1 MPSADLCTDEK
12 IIQLVNSF
20 YESIRKDE
28 VLGPIFNQHLKDW
41 DTHLSTIVDLGSS
54 TLRGSARFRGAPM
67 PMPKHTALPSR
78 DADKLV
84 GAA

>member
-1 MPSADLCTDEK
+1 MPSADLCTEEE
-12 IIQLVNSF
+12 IIQLMNRC

-28 VLGPIFNQHLKDW
+28 VLGPIVTPHVKDW
-41 DTHLSTIVDLGSS
+41 NTHLSTMVDLGPSP
-54 TLRGSARFRGAPM
+54 FRGA

-84 GAA
+84 GVA